1 MVCWLVQELPWWRKS
16 PGRHRLPLVRL
27 SLSTV
32 ATLTTATL
40 TTWLIAWRR
49 CLNGSIVWQIVLTE
63 HMASLARSIL
73 RHIHR
78 ATPRSIP
85 STFHPSRTRTI
96 LVHTLGRSPQA

>member
-32 ATLTTATL
+32 ATL

>member
-1 MVCWLVQELPWWRKS
+1 VVCWLVQELPWWRKS
-16 PGRHRLPLVRL
+16 PGRHRLLLVRL

-32 ATLTTATL
+32 ATL

>member
-1 MVCWLVQELPWWRKS
+1 
-16 PGRHRLPLVRL
+16 
-27 SLSTV
+27 V